1 MYCNV
6 VPQVIVD
13 GEDVIFEGE
22 IPKETS
28 QVYQLLMQ
36 ALSEQAKVIY
46 TIEVDGETPEAGAL
60 PATYEKIVIT
70 SISHDE
76 LTMKLSIES
85 INQMSNTG
93 KHLDAYQKN
102 VLSLSWSE
110 VFKRMNEFIEKIQP
124 FADLLDS
131 ILPYA
136 SAYSPP
142 WSDPLKQVANRQSV
156 SLGNILE
163 AFEQG
168 NPSFLSDEIYHKFIP
183 IYNESIE
190 LFQKDIIPY
199 LKNRV
204 ENAK

>member
-1 MYCNV
+1 
-6 VPQVIVD
+6 
-13 GEDVIFEGE
+13 
-22 IPKETS
+22 
-28 QVYQLLMQ
+28 
-36 ALSEQAKVIY
+36 
-46 TIEVDGETPEAGAL
+46 
-60 PATYEKIVIT
+60 
-70 SISHDE
+70 
-76 LTMKLSIES
+76 
-85 INQMSNTG
+85 
-93 KHLDAYQKN
+93 
-102 VLSLSWSE
+102 
-110 VFKRMNEFIEKIQP
+110 MNEFIEKIQP

-131 ILPYA
+131 ILLYA